1 MEGDDAEVVLLDVEG
16 SPFATRVRIALLEK
30 EIDHQSKY
38 EALSNKSSL
47 LLQMNPVHS
56 QIPVLIHRGKPICE
70 SLIILQYID
79 EVWSHKSPNLLP
91 SLPFQRAHA
100 RFWADY
106 IDGKFYTTGR
116 KLWTSRV
123 EVKEELID
131 CFRVLERELGDKPFL
146 SGESFGFI
154 DMVLISFYGFFYTF
168 QELGNFNLEAECP
181 KIVPWTQRCL
191 QKESVSKSVADQ
203 QEVFQRVMEM
213 KEKLLCDRLS
223 MDSPFRLP
231 IPGGTFPVMLLRDR
245 SIPL

>member
-79 EVWSHKSPNLLP
+79 E
-91 SLPFQRAHA
+91 
-100 RFWADY
+100 
-106 IDGKFYTTGR
+106 FYTTGR

>member
-154 DMVLISFYGFFYTF
+154 DMVLISFY
-168 QELGNFNLEAECP
+168 AECP

-213 KEKLLCDRLS
+213 KGK
-223 MDSPFRLP
+223 
-231 IPGGTFPVMLLRDR
+231 
-245 SIPL
+245 

>member
-79 EVWSHKSPNLLP
+79 EVWSH
-91 SLPFQRAHA
+91 
-100 RFWADY
+100 
-106 IDGKFYTTGR
+106 FYTTGR